1 MENPNILDCKSSI
14 IEHPKTFN
22 KLFKTIIQ
30 AQNISQID
38 GDDNPLYSETKKVK
52 IV

>member
-1 MENPNILDCKSSI
+1 MENPNILDYKSSI

-30 AQNISQID
+30 A
-38 GDDNPLYSETKKVK
+38 
-52 IV
+52 